1 MTDTGADLAAYTR
14 VYEDHNARL
23 TAYARTLTGDPATA
37 EDLVAEAH
45 FRVWRRISAG
55 HPVENV
61 PAYLA
66 TTIRNLA
73 NTLHRTTA
81 EIPLPTE
88 SPETHLGRP
97 ATTTAAPQDP
107 SQQIAHID
115 FVTRLLK
122 DLPDRWVQALWLS
135 EVEDLP
141 LETIGRRIGATT
153 NATAALLNR
162 AREGLRQAFLRGYPG
177 APAEE
182 ACAKHWQ
189 KLPSLVRGGLS
200 ARQTDALRTHSEQC
214 DDCRARLAAL
224 QQVNLRLP
232 ALLGPGLL
240 AAALGGGSV
249 RLVAA
254 GMVGAGAKAGTVGAG
269 AKAGAVGTGAKAA
282 GGGARVG
289 GKTGVVSAG
298 VVVSAAI
305 AVAAAALTGSPAH
318 PHPAPHTPAEAQAAQ
333 TAAPVAETPSPQ
345 PAAKPSRSQPVQ
357 YAPRHAAPPAA
368 TPASASQTTH
378 SPAQPTA
385 APQSTPVVTQPSG
398 TGTPNP
404 AIQPSDPPPP
414 PTPPPWP
421 TPGIDVSVPVDPQAP
436 ADRHGAPHLRVAGP
450 FLEVTRMTAIRRTR
464 ARPR

>member
-88 SPETHLGRP
+88 SPEAHLGRP

-162 AREGLRQAFLRGYPG
+162 AREGLRQAFLREIGR
-177 APAEE
+177 A
-182 ACAKHWQ
+182 
-189 KLPSLVRGGLS
+189 S
-200 ARQTDALRTHSEQC
+200 
-214 DDCRARLAAL
+214 CRE
-224 QQVNLRLP
+224 
-232 ALLGPGLL
+232 
-240 AAALGGGSV
+240 
-249 RLVAA
+249 
-254 GMVGAGAKAGTVGAG
+254 
-269 AKAGAVGTGAKAA
+269 
-282 GGGARVG
+282 RV
-289 GKTGVVSAG
+289 
-298 VVVSAAI
+298 
-305 AVAAAALTGSPAH
+305 
-318 PHPAPHTPAEAQAAQ
+318 
-333 TAAPVAETPSPQ
+333 
-345 PAAKPSRSQPVQ
+345 
-357 YAPRHAAPPAA
+357 
-368 TPASASQTTH
+368 
-378 SPAQPTA
+378 
-385 APQSTPVVTQPSG
+385 
-398 TGTPNP
+398 
-404 AIQPSDPPPP
+404 
-414 PTPPPWP
+414 
-421 TPGIDVSVPVDPQAP
+421 
-436 ADRHGAPHLRVAGP
+436 
-450 FLEVTRMTAIRRTR
+450 
-464 ARPR
+464 